1 MGVDKTGIN
10 PILGAVNSVIT
21 DGNDRRYRSE
31 YTERRRID
39 VYLKSADLFLG
50 MGKKFVKEAL
60 DMATK
65 LSHAEGDDLFNQG
78 DHARYFYILLKGRVK
93 LSLGKAG
100 PVVYVA
106 KHPSEII
113 GWSSLI
119 GRDVYSASAEC
130 IEPTNL
136 LRFDRKNFLKIL
148 EENSNNQAILFKRLA
163 EMLGNRLLELYPN
176 IP

>member
-1 MGVDKTGIN
+1 MTIS
-10 PILGAVNSVIT
+10 LT
-21 DGNDRRYRSE
+21 W
-31 YTERRRID
+31 
-39 VYLKSADLFLG
+39 
-50 MGKKFVKEAL
+50 
-60 DMATK
+60 
-65 LSHAEGDDLFNQG
+65 
-78 DHARYFYILLKGRVK
+78 DHARYFYILLKGKVK
-93 LSLGKAG
+93 LSLGKTG
-100 PVVYVA
+100 PIVYVA

-136 LRFDRKNFLKIL
+136 LRFDREKFLMML
-148 EENSNNQAILFKRLA
+148 EDNSDNQAILFKRLA

>member
-78 DHARYFYILLKGRVK
+78 DHARYFYILVC
-93 LSLGKAG
+93 
-100 PVVYVA
+100 V
-106 KHPSEII
+106 
-113 GWSSLI
+113 
-119 GRDVYSASAEC
+119 
-130 IEPTNL
+130 
-136 LRFDRKNFLKIL
+136 
-148 EENSNNQAILFKRLA
+148 
-163 EMLGNRLLELYPN
+163 
-176 IP
+176 